1 MCTCSVLCVKPAQFE
16 IPCFSQSETTLILR
30 MALTYEEVLKVWQ
43 GLEIILGMSVLN
55 EKGDFGHECLRETLI
70 RLQCLPLFNETPENM
85 DVLLSMVQLL
95 TVLRNMTFYAS
106 MNGGY
111 DGSEI
116 TTWIH
121 HGRDVVGPA
130 QPTRELKD
138 VVGNSPEHI
147 EDILDKSIQEV
158 KHLQVTC
165 SSDSFN
171 VQQLLSKALK
181 LLEQVAEELSAI

>member
-1 MCTCSVLCVKPAQFE
+1 
-16 IPCFSQSETTLILR
+16 
-30 MALTYEEVLKVWQ
+30 
-43 GLEIILGMSVLN
+43 
-55 EKGDFGHECLRETLI
+55 
-70 RLQCLPLFNETPENM
+70 
-85 DVLLSMVQLL
+85 
-95 TVLRNMTFYAS
+95 

-116 TTWIH
+116 ATWIH

-138 VVGNSPEHI
+138 VVGNSREHI

>member
-106 MNGGY
+106 
-111 DGSEI
+111 
-116 TTWIH
+116 
-121 HGRDVVGPA
+121 
-130 QPTRELKD
+130 
-138 VVGNSPEHI
+138 
-147 EDILDKSIQEV
+147 
-158 KHLQVTC
+158 
-165 SSDSFN
+165 
-171 VQQLLSKALK
+171 
-181 LLEQVAEELSAI
+181 